1 MGGIRFNFYIFFNQ
15 RNIDMGQIVSDVTDL
30 LDYKEDKKQAKT
42 QRQEILKQMA
52 EDDAEKTNLIK
63 KVLASQRAK
72 YGASGMSSAGMTE
85 GAVLKRMK
93 AETAAPY
100 NKKRR
105 ENLSKLSK
113 TRAKKPNLLKSLLAR
128 FDEIVG

>member
-1 MGGIRFNFYIFFNQ
+1 
-15 RNIDMGQIVSDVTDL
+15 MGQIVSDVTEL
-30 LDYKEDKKQAKT
+30 LDYKDDKKQAKT

-52 EDDAEKTNLIK
+52 IDDAEKTNLVK

-72 YGASGMSSAGMTE
+72 YGASGMLNSGVTE
-85 GAVLKRMK
+85 GAVLKRIK

-100 NKKRR
+100 EKKRS
-105 ENLSKLSK
+105 ENLNKLSK
-113 TRAKKPNLLKSLLAR
+113 ARAKKPNLLKSLLSR